1 MAANNEIEYC
11 NRWQT
16 LVQSPRAQSIFPYRR
31 CSSHR
36 QDPLNVEAMK
46 IDLMSM
52 TAHKVYGPK
61 GTALYVKRPSQ
72 SPIVSQLHGGGHER
86 GMRSGTYEKL

>member
-1 MAANNEIEYC
+1 MC

-16 LVQSPRAQSIFPYRR
+16 LVHLPRAQSIFHTDV
-31 CSSHR
+31 SNR

-52 TAHKVYGPK
+52 TAHKVYGK
-61 GTALYVKRPSQ
+61 G
-72 SPIVSQLHGGGHER
+72 I
-86 GMRSGTYEKL
+86 GTLR